1 MAFPQQAR
9 EMVSRFSPTILFV
22 GTALL
27 ALTLLGKHPGRDLV
41 GYAELEPIVI
51 ASTTDG
57 RVAAITVQP
66 GMTVRAGDV
75 VATMDD
81 SQIRAELE
89 VFRAE
94 QQRLKAS
101 AIAEEGDVQLLVT
114 REESARDTA
123 RSELRTLTAEY
134 NRQQGL
140 VAGGLA
146 NANRLSEL
154 QVRMTTLKQQIE
166 GYSRTIDQ
174 IQSQLGEGGSPE
186 ANQRLKVVERRIDW
200 LELQQNDLV
209 LRAPTN
215 GRVSTVLRRTG
226 EAVASFEPI
235 VEIVDEYSDRVVVC
249 LQETRGV
256 RIAEHDRATLIPW
269 NGSAT
274 IQGTVVA
281 VGASIGQQSARCNT
295 AGPLSGWGS
304 QAFIQTDP
312 GTQLTPGQRFSV
324 SFTSPS
330 TSFNAV
336 AAQPQ
341 APQIQSIEVPESL
354 LEITR
359 VEPSGLVWSE
369 TLQQYIVVSDDT
381 GTETKSPRKPLLLSM
396 SRDGYLE
403 TNKTLPIKGV
413 AEVDDL
419 ESITVDSEGGYYVLA
434 SQSKSNKG
442 KRRDARTLFLHL
454 DGSMEVKG
462 QVHLFALLQAMDES
476 ARDALGVKDLD
487 ALDIEGMTW
496 HNGAL
501 YFGLKSPL
509 NGNKA
514 TILRLNSPAEVFAKG
529 ALAEGQLVRF
539 AELELPLGSGQPQT
553 YGGIAELLFLPDG
566 TLMLAANPIADNSK
580 APGALFTVAEPGHSA
595 QATLLRE
602 FPNRRPEGIAL
613 SPKQDNVVIVFDRG
627 AQNPEWLEVPWS
639 RG

>member
-1 MAFPQQAR
+1 MAVPRQVS
-9 EMVSRFSPTILFV
+9 EMVSRFSPTVLFLV
-22 GTALL
+22 TLLLAFALL
-27 ALTLLGKHPGRDLV
+27 SEHPGRDLV
-41 GYAELEPIVI
+41 GYAELEPVVI

-57 RVAAITVQP
+57 RVASIAVQP
-66 GMTVRAGDV
+66 GMLVRSGDI

-114 REESARDTA
+114 REESARNTA
-123 RSELRTLTAEY
+123 RSELRTLTEEY
-134 NRQQGL
+134 NRQQSL

-154 QVRMTTLKQQIE
+154 QVRRTTLKQQIE

-174 IQSQLGEGGSPE
+174 IQTQLGEEGSPE

-209 LRAPTN
+209 LRAPSN

-226 EAVASFEPI
+226 EAVASFQPI

-256 RIAEHDRATLIPW
+256 RIAEHDRANLIPW
-269 NGSAT
+269 NGSAV
-274 IQGTVVA
+274 IRGTVVA

-304 QAFIQTDP
+304 QAFIQIDP

-324 SFTSPS
+324 SFATPS

-336 AAQPQ
+336 AAQPSIN
-341 APQIQSIEVPESL
+341 QIQPIEVPESL

-359 VEPSGLVWSE
+359 VEPSGLVWSRS
-369 TLQQYIVVSDDT
+369 LQQYIVVSDDT
-381 GTETKSPRKPLLLSM
+381 GTETNNPRAPLLLSM
-396 SRDGYLE
+396 TKDGNLE
-403 TNKTLPIKGV
+403 TSKTITIKGV
-413 AEVDDL
+413 KEVDDL
-419 ESITVDSEGGYYVLA
+419 ESITSDSAGDYYLLA
-434 SQSKSNKG
+434 SQSKSSKG
-442 KRRDARTLFLHL
+442 KRRNSRTLFLQL
-454 DGSMEVKG
+454 DSTLQAKG
-462 QVHLFALLQAMDES
+462 QVHLFKLLETLDEATRIS
-476 ARDALGVKDLD
+476 LGIQSLD
-487 ALDIEGMTW
+487 DLDIEGMTW
-496 HNGAL
+496 NNGSIF
-501 YFGLKSPL
+501 FGLKSPL
-509 NGNKA
+509 EQNQA
-514 TILRLNSPAEVFAKG
+514 TIWRLDSPKEVFSSG
-529 ALAEGQLVRF
+529 ELRDGQLVRF
-539 AELELPLGSGQPQT
+539 AQFELPLGSGPTKT
-553 YGGIAELLFLPDG
+553 YGGIAELVFLPDG
-566 TLMLAANPIADNSK
+566 SLLLAANPIEDDSE
-580 APGALFTVAEPGHSA
+580 APGVLFIAAEPGRSPKVEIM
-595 QATLLRE
+595 RE

-613 SPKQDNVVIVFDRG
+613 SPKGGYVMIVFDQG
-627 AQNPEWLEVPWS
+627 SKNPEWLEVPWS

>member
-1 MAFPQQAR
+1 MAVPRQVS
-9 EMVSRFSPTILFV
+9 EMVSRFSPTVLFLV
-22 GTALL
+22 TLLLAFALL
-27 ALTLLGKHPGRDLV
+27 SEHPGRDLV
-41 GYAELEPIVI
+41 GYAELEPVVI

-57 RVAAITVQP
+57 RVASIAVQP
-66 GMTVRAGDV
+66 GMLVRSGDI

-114 REESARDTA
+114 REESARNTA
-123 RSELRTLTAEY
+123 RSELRTLTEEY
-134 NRQQGL
+134 NRQQSL

-154 QVRMTTLKQQIE
+154 QVRRTTLKQQIE

-174 IQSQLGEGGSPE
+174 IQTQLGEEGSPE

-209 LRAPTN
+209 LRAPSN

-226 EAVASFEPI
+226 EAVASFQPI

-256 RIAEHDRATLIPW
+256 RIAEHDRANLIPW
-269 NGSAT
+269 NGSAV
-274 IQGTVVA
+274 IRGTVVA

-304 QAFIQTDP
+304 QAFIQIDP

-324 SFTSPS
+324 SFATPS

-336 AAQPQ
+336 AAQPSIN
-341 APQIQSIEVPESL
+341 QIQPIEVPESL

-359 VEPSGLVWSE
+359 VEPSGLVWSRS
-369 TLQQYIVVSDDT
+369 LQQYIVVSDDT
-381 GTETKSPRKPLLLSM
+381 GTETNNPRAPLLLSM
-396 SRDGYLE
+396 TKDGNLE
-403 TNKTLPIKGV
+403 TSKTITIKGV
-413 AEVDDL
+413 KEVDDL
-419 ESITVDSEGGYYVLA
+419 ESITSDSAGDYYLLA
-434 SQSKSNKG
+434 SQSKSSKG
-442 KRRDARTLFLHL
+442 KRRNSRTLFLQL
-454 DGSMEVKG
+454 DSTLQAKG
-462 QVHLFALLQAMDES
+462 QVHLFKLLETLDEATRIS
-476 ARDALGVKDLD
+476 LGIQSLD
-487 ALDIEGMTW
+487 DLDIEGMTW
-496 HNGAL
+496 NNGSIF
-501 YFGLKSPL
+501 FGLKSPL
-509 NGNKA
+509 EQNQA
-514 TILRLNSPAEVFAKG
+514 TIWRLDSPKEVFSSG
-529 ALAEGQLVRF
+529 ELRDGQLVRF
-539 AELELPLGSGQPQT
+539 AQFELPLGSGPTKT
-553 YGGIAELLFLPDG
+553 YGGIAELVFLPDG
-566 TLMLAANPIADNSK
+566 SLLLAANPIEDDSE
-580 APGALFTVAEPGHSA
+580 APGALFIAAEPGRSPKVEIM
-595 QATLLRE
+595 RE

-613 SPKQDNVVIVFDRG
+613 SPKGGYVMIVFDQG
-627 AQNPEWLEVPWS
+627 SKNPEWLEVPWS